1 MRANGELVCLGADD
15 LRIQPEELAAIAS
28 LRGKPLSLETAQ
40 RIQER
45 TQGWAAGVVL
55 MLEHAKIAGRVA
67 ELPGEATPQAV
78 FDYLAGEIFERF
90 PPETRQFLLRIA
102 CLQRTTA
109 EVAQAL
115 SGEAKAGRLLLNLAH
130 NDYFVREVVGDPG
143 RVFQLH
149 PLLRD
154 FLLSRAASDMPE
166 AIGAPAL
173 RQAATLLR
181 QAGQVEDAV
190 ALLIESRDWPAL
202 AALVAEMA
210 HTMLAQGRRQTL
222 AAWLELLPPELLDGQ
237 PQLLLA
243 LAASRLYA
251 SPRIARRRFEQAFAG
266 FRAHADP
273 EGMIRACRGVI
284 DATVLEF
291 DDLATLDPWIGEL
304 VALCRAHP
312 AAAPTVAATLIRAL
326 LLRDPSHPDLAD
338 WLDRAGAAPAG
349 APNPPI
355 SPQRRLWPAPW
366 QRSCGETSP
375 RPRPSSAASRP
386 PTPLPISA
394 SRWPPACTSCLTATM
409 PRPARRRSGAPPW
422 LNPRASTSTTPG
434 WGRWPGHRPWVP
446 ATPREPAPPWPPSKP
461 WICAAATAPLCTTC
475 AACWPLRRGH
485 RPGPPGGQERPAAGR
500 RGRHPLV
507 RAVCAPRSEEH
518 TSELQ
523 SPLNLVCRLLLEKK

>member
-67 ELPGEATPQAV
+67 EMPGEATPQAV

-173 RQAATLLR
+173 RRAATLLR

-202 AALVAEMA
+202 AALAAEMA

-338 WLDRAGAAPAG
+338 WLDRAGTAPAG
-349 APNPPI
+349 AP
-355 SPQRRLWPAPW
+355 QPADL
-366 QRSCGETSP
+366 
-375 RPRPSSAASRP
+375 AA
-386 PTPLPISA
+386 T
-394 SRWPPACTSCLTATM
+394 TAL
-409 PRPARRRSGAPPW
+409 ARAMAAVLRGDF
-422 LNPRASTSTTPG
+422 
-434 WGRWPGHRPWVP
+434 
-446 ATPREPAPPWPPSKP
+446 
-461 WICAAATAPLCTTC
+461 AAAQTIVGGI
-475 AACWPLRRGH
+475 AATDPIAHIGLDRK
-485 RPGPPGGQERPAAGR
+485 
-500 RGRHPLV
+500 
-507 RAVCAPRSEEH
+507 S
-518 TSELQ
+518 
-523 SPLNLVCRLLLEKK
+523 